1 MSDRR
6 PARVRVAV
14 VDDDEISRV
23 GMAAILD
30 RHPAIE
36 VAAATD
42 HDDAFRH
49 LSAWGPLDVVL
60 VDAADPRR
68 SDDHFP
74 GVEVVHQIR
83 RSDPEGATTVVV
95 VTGHFFDDAVRRRM
109 REAHADLFFHRTEVQ
124 DAGRLLE
131 IVLDP
136 GRWRQGVPDPVDPEH
151 LLRLG
156 VSSTTQVNEAVRHAR
171 DSGWGTAPPPPRS
184 RAWVRLREEFDRVAR
199 LTPITSDGRPPD
211 RRQDT
216 PSLPQIERFLQWA
229 TRSDDRRPRG

>member
-1 MSDRR
+1 M
-6 PARVRVAV
+6 
-14 VDDDEISRV
+14 
-23 GMAAILD
+23 
-30 RHPAIE
+30 
-36 VAAATD
+36 
-42 HDDAFRH
+42 
-49 LSAWGPLDVVL
+49 
-60 VDAADPRR
+60 
-68 SDDHFP
+68 
-74 GVEVVHQIR
+74 
-83 RSDPEGATTVVV
+83 VV

-124 DAGRLLE
+124 DADRLVE

-136 GRWRQGVPDPVDPEH
+136 ERWRQGVPDPVDPEH
-151 LLRLG
+151 MMRLG

-229 TRSDDRRPRG
+229 TRSDDRRA

>member
-1 MSDRR
+1 MPDTRR
-6 PARVRVAV
+6 QPVRVAV

-30 RHPAIE
+30 RHPL
-36 VAAATD
+36 VDVVAATD
-42 HDDAFRH
+42 HDEALRG
-49 LSAWGPLDVVL
+49 LPTWGDLDVVL

-68 SDDHFP
+68 ADDHFP
-74 GVEVVHQIR
+74 GVEVVRQVR
-83 RSDPEGATTVVV
+83 RRDPDGTTTVVV

-109 REAHADLFFHRTEVQ
+109 REARADLFFHRTEVQ
-124 DAGRLLE
+124 DADRLVE

-136 GRWRQGVPDPVDPEH
+136 ARWRQGVPDPVDPEL

-156 VSSTTQVNEAVRHAR
+156 VSSDTRVNDAVRHVR
-171 DSGWGTAPPPPRS
+171 DADWGAAPPPPRS
-184 RAWVRLREEFDRVAR
+184 RAWVHLREQFNRVAR

-229 TRSDDRRPRG
+229 TRSDGTRPPG